1 MGYDDW
7 FLSEIYDKTGGYCRY
22 CGKKLA
28 WSNYGIIGAKAAW
41 EVDHGIPLSR
51 GGSDYFRN
59 LWTACIGCNRE
70 KCDMTKSEYR
80 RYLEREYDW

>member
-7 FLSEIYDKTGGYCRY
+7 FLSEIYDKTNSYCRY
-22 CGKKLA
+22 CDKKLA
-28 WSNYGIIGAKAAW
+28 WRNCSVVGARAAW

-59 LWTACIGCNRE
+59 LWPACIECN
-70 KCDMTKSEYR
+70 
-80 RYLEREYDW
+80 

>member
-1 MGYDDW
+1 MGYNDEL
-7 FLSEIYDKTGGYCRY
+7 LSEIYDKTNGYCRY

-28 WSNYGIIGAKAAW
+28 WRNYGFLGARATW

-59 LWTACIGCNRE
+59 LWSACIDCNRE
-70 KCDMTKSEYR
+70 KGDMTTREYR
-80 RYLEREYDW
+80 SYLIREYGW

>member
-1 MGYDDW
+1 MGYDDEL
-7 FLSEIYDKTGGYCRY
+7 LSEIYDKTNGYCRY

-28 WSNYGIIGAKAAW
+28 WRNYGILGARATW

-59 LWTACIGCNRE
+59 LWSACIECNRE
-70 KCDMTKSEYR
+70 KGDMTTREFR
-80 RYLEREYDW
+80 RYLEREYGW